1 MWATFVVSFLATMSK
16 RMENMLDA
24 TLPPP
29 PPVND
34 FMECLREVADGKAKP
49 VEGDLFDGVF
59 ENEVDTV
66 GKPAG
71 TMGVHKTAVRL
82 VLNFEALRALKGV
95 ELADLD
101 VWFEQFAKFVIDVR
115 TITQDKDQQKR
126 ILKKREE
133 LSGDPKALRSISPLS
148 MRTYVNGLA
157 VMYNQSGRTTKV
169 SFSSTMQFPKFNA
182 FMRGCVTIHRGLVAI
197 KEASKDAAAFE
208 ILQDRELPLLWNNTN
223 FDSLYEVQR
232 MGMAILAFRT
242 GLRGDTLRKLDIDM
256 YALIVEGGEKYLQP
270 VVGTMKNLAASLDK
284 VEKALFKQRVAQCED
299 HRFCA
304 IWWFQKLAS
313 MSPLKTKGPL
323 FHFLNPLSNSVQEGK
338 RAGYGVCRGTANWV
352 GQLLE
357 RPGLTMKDIGRRPVF
372 TKLANSEV
380 SLADAAKYLGVAQKT
395 LAVYHRAALEWDYD
409 ERPLT
414 QPSLKRSLEEAREIY
429 RTATWE
435 APPAP
440 EGAAV
445 NQDLSNVPQPFKRMR
460 RPRYPPRHVPR
471 ENTCSK
477 CSREIFVWRPLRGG
491 ARIQCKVCNAPYH
504 ESCFYATSSTSTMNV
519 DDGVGPCCR
528 E

>member
-1 MWATFVVSFLATMSK
+1 M
-16 RMENMLDA
+16 
-24 TLPPP
+24 
-29 PPVND
+29 
-34 FMECLREVADGKAKP
+34 
-49 VEGDLFDGVF
+49 
-59 ENEVDTV
+59 
-66 GKPAG
+66 
-71 TMGVHKTAVRL
+71 
-82 VLNFEALRALKGV
+82 
-95 ELADLD
+95 
-101 VWFEQFAKFVIDVR
+101 
-115 TITQDKDQQKR
+115 
-126 ILKKREE
+126 
-133 LSGDPKALRSISPLS
+133 
-148 MRTYVNGLA
+148 NGLA

-270 VVGTMKNLAASLDK
+270 VVGTMKNLAASLDR

-338 RAGYGVCRGTANWV
+338 RAGYGVCRGTANW
-352 GQLLE
+352 
-357 RPGLTMKDIGRRPVF
+357 
-372 TKLANSEV
+372 
-380 SLADAAKYLGVAQKT
+380 
-395 LAVYHRAALEWDYD
+395 
-409 ERPLT
+409 
-414 QPSLKRSLEEAREIY
+414 
-429 RTATWE
+429 ATWE

-440 EGAAV
+440 EGTAV
-445 NQDLSNVPQPFKRMR
+445 NRDFSNVPQPFKRMR
-460 RPRYPPRHVPR
+460 RPRYPPRHVP
-471 ENTCSK
+471 SK